1 MPPSNDNAAFDA
13 STRHAMRAMLTFGSL
28 LIVLAVIA
36 LSLRHQLQANRRF
49 LPSATAASDAASGV
63 LVGTPANQVSQYQR
77 ELDKAMKAAARHTD
91 EQAASAGED
100 GSR

>member
-1 MPPSNDNAAFDA
+1 
-13 STRHAMRAMLTFGSL
+13 MRAMLTFGSL

-36 LSLRHQLQANRRF
+36 LSVRTQLQADRRF
-49 LPSATAASDAASGV
+49 LPSAAASGAASGPFN
-63 LVGTPANQVSQYQR
+63 GTPQNQVSQYQR

-100 GSR
+100 GTR

>member
-1 MPPSNDNAAFDA
+1 
-13 STRHAMRAMLTFGSL
+13 MRAMLTFGSL

-36 LSLRHQLQANRRF
+36 LSMRTQLQANRRF
-49 LPSATAASDAASGV
+49 LPSAAASDAASGP

-91 EQAASAGED
+91 AQAASAGED
-100 GSR
+100 GTR